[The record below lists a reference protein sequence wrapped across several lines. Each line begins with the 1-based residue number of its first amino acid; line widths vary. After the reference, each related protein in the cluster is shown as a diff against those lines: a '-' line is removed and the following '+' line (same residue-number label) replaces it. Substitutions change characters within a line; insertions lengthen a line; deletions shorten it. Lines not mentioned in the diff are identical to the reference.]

1 MLSVN
6 ELCCNKINYLSII
19 IISKMVDCDH
29 CVICFKI
36 SRNKKEYNL
45 KKDWIARK
53 KHYKCY
59 KKEMDDNSKN
69 VMLANWLL
77 DRD

>member
-1 MLSVN
+1 M
-6 ELCCNKINYLSII
+6 EDCN
-19 IISKMVDCDH
+19 H

-36 SRNKKEYNL
+36 LRKKKEYNL
-45 KKDWIARK
+45 KKDWIKRQ

-59 KKEMDDNSKN
+59 KREMDDNCEK

-77 DRD
+77 DNECHII